1 MTQMKNK
8 IIYCGAFILMN
19 AYFSLLFFISC
30 SNQKQ
35 EQAISKTESN
45 SRKNDRN
52 KPPASYADTLIID
65 FPAAVFYYPDSLQLE
80 KIKAITDSMI
90 LDSAEHDC
98 FFQMRNARMV
108 LKKNLP
114 TVKIIET
121 SKARYL
127 QFMKS
132 DKNIIITDLDTKND
146 MCGIILFN
154 GMKDPVLIDMM
165 NIDSEWDY
173 YFRK

>member
-1 MTQMKNK
+1 MKNK
-8 IIYCGAFILMN
+8 IIYCCVFILLN
-19 AYFSLLFFISC
+19 AYFSFLFLISC
-30 SNQKQ
+30 TDQKQ
-35 EQAISKTESN
+35 GEAKSKTENN
-45 SRKNDRN
+45 SRGNDKN
-52 KPPASYADTLIID
+52 KPPASYTDTLTID
-65 FPAAVFYYPDSLQLE
+65 FPAAVFYYPDSLQFE

-90 LDSAEHDC
+90 FDSAVHDC